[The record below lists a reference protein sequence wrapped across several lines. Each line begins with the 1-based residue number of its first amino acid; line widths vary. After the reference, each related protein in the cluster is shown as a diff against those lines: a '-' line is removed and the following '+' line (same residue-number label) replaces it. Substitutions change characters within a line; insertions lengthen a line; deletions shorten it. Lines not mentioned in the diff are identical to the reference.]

1 MGWLILTSIVLYILY
16 CLAFIL
22 FQSSFIFRPQKLKD
36 THEFNPGIAFRE
48 LDIQAADHTRLN
60 GILLQPDATKGIVIY
75 FHGNWKNLDNYL
87 PFTKKFTD
95 LGFSVLM
102 PDYRSFGKSGGKLT
116 EHHFYADTECW
127 YEVAR
132 QYFEAEKILIYG
144 RSLGTAAAAHL
155 AARLACNQLILETPF
170 ANMYDIGRRFG
181 MFLPYGN
188 YLPFGLRT
196 DVLLPSVK
204 VPILILHGNKDET
217 VSINSGKKLKQY
229 LKPGDRFVEIENG
242 KHKNLHQ
249 FQAYHNALNNFLG
262 EGLR

>member
-1 MGWLILTSIVLYILY
+1 MGWLILTSIILYILY

-22 FQSSFIFRPQKLKD
+22 FQSTFIFRPQKLAD

-48 LDIQAADHTRLN
+48 MNVQAKDHARLH

-95 LGFSVLM
+95 LGYSVLM

-116 EHHFYADTECW
+116 EQHFYADTECW

-132 QYFEAEKILIYG
+132 QSFAPEKILIYG
-144 RSLGTAAAAHL
+144 RSLGTAAATYL
-155 AARLACNQLILETPF
+155 AARQHCNQLILETPF
-170 ANMYDIGRRFG
+170 ANMYDIGRRLG
-181 MFLPYGN
+181 MLFPDGD
-188 YLPFGLRT
+188 YLSFGLRT
-196 DVLLPSVK
+196 DILLQSVK

-217 VSINSGKKLKQY
+217 VSIKSGKKLKQY
-229 LKPGDRFVEIENG
+229 LKPGDHFVEIENG
-242 KHKNLHQ
+242 KHKNLHE
-249 FQAYHNALNNFLG
+249 FHAYHAALNSFLG